1 MMLYSIIVPVYNRPE
16 EVAELLESLSEQE
29 GNVPF
34 EVVLVED
41 GSTQPSDKVVEKYS
55 EKLSLSYYSKP
66 NTGRSDT
73 RNVGMQKARG
83 DYFVF
88 FDSDCVIPPSYFV
101 NLEKELRSN
110 YSDCFGGPDA
120 AHESFSSVQK
130 AINYAMTSFFTTGGI
145 RGGNTQME
153 KFKPRT
159 FNMGF
164 SRAVYEKAGGFRDM
178 FGEDID
184 LSIRIA
190 GAGFRIALYRDVF
203 VYHKRRV
210 SFKKFYK
217 QVRNFGSGRISLAL
231 LHKGSL
237 KPVHTL
243 PALMLLG
250 GVLLIVFVG
259 IANCCQQPAANWLLL
274 LPAVYG
280 LLLLFEA
287 LVKTKSL
294 KTAWQAVWA
303 SIIQIAG
310 YGWGFIK
317 AFVQKIILRRGLEDS
332 ETLKKVYR

>member
-1 MMLYSIIVPVYNRPE
+1 MLYSIIVPVYNRPD
-16 EVAELLESLSEQE
+16 EVEELLDSLAKQE
-29 GNVPF
+29 GGVAF

-41 GSTQPSDKVVEKYS
+41 GSTLPCDAVAACYADRLRIV
-55 EKLSLSYYSKP
+55 YYAKS

-73 RNVGMQKARG
+73 RNVGMAKATG

-88 FDSDCVIPPSYFV
+88 FDSDCVIPPHYFAT
-101 NLEKELRSN
+101 LDRDLRDN

-120 AHESFSSVQK
+120 AHESFSDRQK

-145 RGGNTQME
+145 RGGKTQME

-164 SRAVYEKAGGFRDM
+164 SRAVYERVGGFNDM
-178 FGEDID
+178 LGEDID

-190 GAGFRIALYRDVF
+190 NAGFRIVLYNDAF

-217 QVRNFGSGRISLAL
+217 QVRNFGAGRVGLAL

-237 KPVHTL
+237 KAVHTL

-250 GVLLIVFVG
+250 GI
-259 IANCCQQPAANWLLL
+259 CLLL
-274 LPAVYG
+274 GFVISLFILPTAYC
-280 LLLLFEA
+280 LLLFILPAAYCLLLFFDA
-287 LVKTKSL
+287 LRKTKKIS
-294 KTAWQAVWA
+294 TAVLAVWA
-303 SIIQIAG
+303 SVIQIVG
-310 YGWGFIK
+310 YGWGFITS
-317 AFVQKIILRRGLEDS
+317 FVQKIILRRGLETQD
-332 ETLKKVYR
+332 TLKKIYK